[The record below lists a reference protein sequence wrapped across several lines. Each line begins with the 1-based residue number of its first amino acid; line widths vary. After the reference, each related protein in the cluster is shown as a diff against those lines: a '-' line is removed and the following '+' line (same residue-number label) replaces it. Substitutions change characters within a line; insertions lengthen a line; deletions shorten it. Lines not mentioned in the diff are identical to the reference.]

1 MAVTTCQQ
9 SFQLLQLITMD
20 RHITP
25 GFEIPAGSF
34 SIFLIITLLIWV
46 PFYDRVIIPLASK
59 LKGRPIH
66 LGLKQR
72 LGLGILLSSVSMAAL
87 GLVENIRRRKAI
99 EQGVSDN
106 PNALVNMSAM
116 WFLMYYVPFGVAEAF
131 NYIGQNEFY
140 YRELPKSMSSI
151 STTLYQ
157 MGLSVSNLVASL
169 ILAIVDSVTKR
180 GGNESWVANNI
191 NKGHYDYYYW
201 VLGCLCVGNFGFL
214 NKACIIRNPEEELTQ
229 EGRAKSPWS
238 LCTVDQVEDLKAVI
252 RVIPIWSTGMIMA
265 VTTCQQSFQLLQLIT
280 MDRHITP
287 GFEIPAGSF
296 SIFLIITLLIWVP
309 FYDRVIIPLASKLK
323 GRPIHLGLKQG
334 LGLGIL
340 LSSVS
345 MAALG
350 LVENIRRRKAI
361 EQGVSDNPNALVNMS
376 AMWFLMYYVPFG
388 VAEAFNYI
396 GQNEFY
402 YRELPKSMSSI
413 STTLYQMGLSVSNLV
428 ASLIL
433 AIVDSVTKRGGNES
447 WVAKNINKG
456 HYDYYYWVLGCL
468 CVGNFGFLN
477 KACTI
482 QNREQDLTA
491 EGEPKNPWQLCTV
504 DQVEDLK
511 SLIRVLPIWSTG
523 MLMAINIS
531 QGSFQTIMADHMD
544 RHVTSHL
551 EIPAGSYGVFMI
563 ITLSLWVILYDRV
576 IIPIGS
582 KIRGKPT
589 RLTIKQRMGSG
600 ILFSSLA
607 MVALAIVESF
617 RRHDG
622 GTTMSAMW
630 LMPYFVLLGLAEG
643 LNATAQS
650 EFYYNELPKSMSSI
664 ATSLWGM
671 ALSGASLAS
680 SLIVSAVDEVT
691 AEDGSWTS
699 SDIDKGHYDYFY
711 WLLASISFGNFVY
724 YLGCSKAYGDCV
736 GRGDRVVGDDDFDGG
751 GDGA

>member
-1 MAVTTCQQ
+1 M
-9 SFQLLQLITMD
+9 L
-20 RHITP
+20 
-25 GFEIPAGSF
+25 
-34 SIFLIITLLIWV
+34 
-46 PFYDRVIIPLASK
+46 
-59 LKGRPIH
+59 H
-66 LGLKQR
+66 LEQP
-72 LGLGILLSSVSMAAL
+72 S
-87 GLVENIRRRKAI
+87 ENLR
-99 EQGVSDN
+99 
-106 PNALVNMSAM
+106 
-116 WFLMYYVPFGVAEAF
+116 
-131 NYIGQNEFY
+131 
-140 YRELPKSMSSI
+140 
-151 STTLYQ
+151 
-157 MGLSVSNLVASL
+157 
-169 ILAIVDSVTKR
+169 
-180 GGNESWVANNI
+180 
-191 NKGHYDYYYW
+191 
-201 VLGCLCVGNFGFL
+201 FL

-468 CVGNFGFLN
+468 CVGNFG
-477 KACTI
+477 
-482 QNREQDLTA
+482 
-491 EGEPKNPWQLCTV
+491 
-504 DQVEDLK
+504 
-511 SLIRVLPIWSTG
+511 
-523 MLMAINIS
+523 
-531 QGSFQTIMADHMD
+531 
-544 RHVTSHL
+544 
-551 EIPAGSYGVFMI
+551 
-563 ITLSLWVILYDRV
+563 
-576 IIPIGS
+576 
-582 KIRGKPT
+582 
-589 RLTIKQRMGSG
+589 
-600 ILFSSLA
+600 
-607 MVALAIVESF
+607 
-617 RRHDG
+617 
-622 GTTMSAMW
+622 
-630 LMPYFVLLGLAEG
+630 
-643 LNATAQS
+643 
-650 EFYYNELPKSMSSI
+650 YY
-664 ATSLWGM
+664 
-671 ALSGASLAS
+671 
-680 SLIVSAVDEVT
+680 VC
-691 AEDGSWTS
+691 
-699 SDIDKGHYDYFY
+699 
-711 WLLASISFGNFVY
+711 
-724 YLGCSKAYGDCV
+724 CSKAYGPCKGEVKKALDQ
-736 GRGDRVVGDDDFDGG
+736 GEDI
-751 GDGA
+751 

>member
-1 MAVTTCQQ
+1 VLLFLSSIFINHHLLPFPKTKDCIILYSAAKSMENPVLQSTPQRTSNEPLLASFSCNISTATKGGFRALPFIIVTDGLEKVVSYGLMSTMILYLTREYGMSNADGATVMFILTAAINFIPVVAAFLADSYVGRFWMIAFGSSASILGTFLLWLTAAIPEARPHPCVHNSTVQTCSSHASATWQ
-9 SFQLLQLITMD
+9 QLL
-20 RHITP
+20 
-25 GFEIPAGSF
+25 
-34 SIFLIITLLIWV
+34 LL
-46 PFYDRVIIPLASK
+46 YAS
-59 LKGRPIH
+59 
-66 LGLKQR
+66 LGLISIGSGSMRSSCMAFGADQMMVKSDDIHNSR
-72 LGLGILLSSVSMAAL
+72 LLEKIFTWYYVSTSISILLAITVIVYIQDVAGWKVQFGVCVVLMILSSVSFFLASPFYVKPIAKASLVTELAQVLVAACKRR
-87 GLVENIRRRKAI
+87 NIRLPSQSSTQLYHQSNAAAAMLHL
-99 EQGVSDN
+99 EQPS
-106 PNALVNMSAM
+106 
-116 WFLMYYVPFGVAEAF
+116 E
-131 NYIGQNEFY
+131 
-140 YRELPKSMSSI
+140 
-151 STTLYQ
+151 
-157 MGLSVSNLVASL
+157 NL
-169 ILAIVDSVTKR
+169 R
-180 GGNESWVANNI
+180 
-191 NKGHYDYYYW
+191 
-201 VLGCLCVGNFGFL
+201 FL

-468 CVGNFGFLN
+468 CVGNFG
-477 KACTI
+477 
-482 QNREQDLTA
+482 
-491 EGEPKNPWQLCTV
+491 
-504 DQVEDLK
+504 
-511 SLIRVLPIWSTG
+511 
-523 MLMAINIS
+523 
-531 QGSFQTIMADHMD
+531 
-544 RHVTSHL
+544 
-551 EIPAGSYGVFMI
+551 
-563 ITLSLWVILYDRV
+563 
-576 IIPIGS
+576 
-582 KIRGKPT
+582 
-589 RLTIKQRMGSG
+589 
-600 ILFSSLA
+600 
-607 MVALAIVESF
+607 
-617 RRHDG
+617 
-622 GTTMSAMW
+622 
-630 LMPYFVLLGLAEG
+630 
-643 LNATAQS
+643 
-650 EFYYNELPKSMSSI
+650 YY
-664 ATSLWGM
+664 
-671 ALSGASLAS
+671 
-680 SLIVSAVDEVT
+680 VC
-691 AEDGSWTS
+691 
-699 SDIDKGHYDYFY
+699 
-711 WLLASISFGNFVY
+711 
-724 YLGCSKAYGDCV
+724 CSKAYGPCKGEVKKALDQ
-736 GRGDRVVGDDDFDGG
+736 GEDI
-751 GDGA
+751 